1 MIVDQLFT
9 PKPLEEGGPY
19 DLPGKDYDRPGDTP
33 RKQSSDEHNPYPYS
47 PEEDDDYFR
56 EIFRKKREAKDQ
68 GVAEGPTDDP
78 RFQKMMGNI
87 QKSTPKYVP
96 VTGYVAVSFASEQGS
111 KKIKGVSRNGK
122 PIPTNIGDPDQFLSG
137 KIEFTPDQVEQQLM
151 SIGKKYGWDSIDSG
165 QSQGFTEMFFDT
177 AKEYTSN
184 NYPYLAT
191 NIVKTVREI
200 NKFFADINKSLQTTG
215 LPGYVSDVWQGMGPP
230 ENTNQIEDLD
240 QIISIAKKTAAKA
253 DPGPEIGKVIL
264 ANYKRFGG
272 EDGYSRSELDQAAKI
287 AKIYIT
293 QGERAGF
300 QAQHNSDV
308 SDMIDELL
316 SDAGSDVRTIYTD
329 DPLNP
334 MQIEDQGVA
343 EKAGDLRPKL
353 GTARDKGKSVRKWR
367 NDRGLNESMLMEDP
381 VYRNFKQLGQYI
393 AEQKLTEPEIL
404 QIFSNAETGMTD
416 KGTGAN
422 RTFLGR
428 GKDTTM
434 DFAGGVADALK
445 TVWGDLQKSVPVAAV
460 DVAYDQATDAL
471 ANLTGGQKG
480 AVMQAI
486 KKYRNLAKQY
496 PKTAGLSKAALVAI
510 AGLATGGAGL
520 PAVAALV
527 YGLDSAI
534 KGEKFSDIALKA
546 GGAGATAWAGGKL
559 FGSDPNAF
567 DPGSGTGW
575 DASQT
580 PGGPADT
587 NALSNVNQMGDYNG
601 DYVNMPDGSD
611 TVSPLVAPPPDL
623 ATYTVQ
629 PLDNLSKIADRFNT
643 SVAELKGLNP
653 QLAAASGA
661 TGGQGMNVDVIFPG
675 QQITLPPGTPGADVY
690 AGGVGTN
697 ANTMA
702 DIASG
707 QVPDSAIT
715 QGMAAKGQAAA
726 DAVSGRADN
735 LASMAQQAGSA
746 PIDYSQTGPIST
758 DSLGQK
764 LEYGMP
770 VTDTGNFVP
779 PNPNLPADELAK
791 QTAAYNSWKADFMKR
806 NPNIYINADGN
817 QMEILNKP
825 TLPAAVQESVKFKII
840 PASRLID
847 QKATVL
853 NWALN
858 ESVGRRS
865 HSVNLT
871 AVGTYTVFENV
882 ERYRQALLEYAG
894 NTQPGRPE
902 LPDEYRPDMSGG
914 AGVPSKP
921 GLIGRGLNYLD
932 RGVKKVGG
940 ALSNFGHQFTT
951 NVTKEKLKMNW
962 HQARKPSDSDQLAVW
977 LVGQGVPQPVVTSVF
992 SKMGIPYTAPT
1003 AQATAQPTA
1012 QPAGQ
1017 PAAQTAAPVK
1027 TGGAQKEMPQYGTN
1041 PATGKIWTYDEL
1053 VAPETGLTPAPGA
1066 ATGTAPNPDVAAAYN
1081 ASLKAGKPA
1090 SIPKPAAGPKTMGAR
1105 RTNVKKP
1112 TAPIA
1117 PTATNINNF
1126 TSTYGPGLKNSNQPE
1141 PQGTVLDLD
1150 KFRKDRAAKQDFAK
1164 SGYMAPASESRI
1176 ARVLKKPVAEM
1187 LQMVETKEDVQKIK
1201 QFVDQTFVK
1210 YGAVTESAFAVRNQ
1224 ILEHVTQAGAQRRR
1238 EHSQRVAH

>member
-9 PKPLEEGGPY
+9 PKPLQEGGPY
-19 DLPGKDYDRPGDTP
+19 DLPGKDYDRPGDAP
-33 RKQSSDEHNPYPYS
+33 RKQSKGEHNPYPYS
-47 PEEDDDYFR
+47 REEDDDHFR
-56 EIFRKKREAKDQ
+56 EIFRKKREAKAKDQ

-122 PIPTNIGDPDQFLSG
+122 PIPTNIGDPDQFLRG

-191 NIVKTVREI
+191 NIVKTVKEI

-215 LPGYVSDVWQGMGPP
+215 LPGYVSDVWQGIGPP

-240 QIISIAKKTAAKA
+240 QIISIAKKTAPKA

-353 GTARDKGKSVRKWR
+353 GSARDKGKSVRKWR

-381 VYRNFKQLGQYI
+381 IYRDFKRVGQYI
-393 AEQKLTEPEIL
+393 SEQKLTEPEIL
-404 QIFSNAETGMTD
+404 QIFSNAEAGMTD

-527 YGLDSAI
+527 YGLDSSI
-534 KGEKFSDIALKA
+534 KGEKLSDIALKA
-546 GGAGATAWAGGKL
+546 GGAAATAWAAGKL
-559 FGSDPNAF
+559 FGGGTQ
-567 DPGSGTGW
+567 PGT
-575 DASQT
+575 
-580 PGGPADT
+580 GGPADT
-587 NALSNVNQMGDYNG
+587 SAFTNVNQMGDYTG
-601 DYVNMPDGSD
+601 DYVNMPDPSD
-611 TVSPLVAPPPDL
+611 SVAGLVQPPPDL
-623 ATYTVQ
+623 AAYTVQ
-629 PLDNLSKIADRFNT
+629 QGDTLSQIAERFNT
-643 SVAELKGLNP
+643 TVQELVGLNP
-653 QLAAASGA
+653 QLSAASGA
-661 TGGQGMNVDVIFPG
+661 TGGQGLNPDVIFPG

-702 DIASG
+702 DIAKG

-726 DAVSGRADN
+726 GGNQFDLPTADAAQNAAADTKAAADYAAAGPAEKAEI
-735 LASMAQQAGSA
+735 LKTTGMTADQLDKMAQQAGTA
-746 PIDYSQTGPIST
+746 PIDYTKPGPESV

-770 VTDTGNFVP
+770 VNDKGSFIP
-779 PNPNLPADELAK
+779 PNPALPPEELAK

-806 NPNIYINADGN
+806 NPNTYINADGN
-817 QMEILNKP
+817 PIQILTKP
-825 TLPAAVQESVKFKII
+825 TLPAAVQESVKFKIL
-840 PASRLID
+840 PASKLID

-871 AVGTYTVFENV
+871 AIGTYTVFENID
-882 ERYRQALLEYAG
+882 RYRRALLEYAG
-894 NTQPGRPE
+894 QQPGRPE

-962 HQARKPSDSDQLAVW
+962 HQARKPSDSDQLAAW
-977 LVGQGVPQPVVTSVF
+977 LIGQGVPQQVVTSVYG
-992 SKMGIPYTAPT
+992 KMGIPYTAP
-1003 AQATAQPTA
+1003 AAQPTT
-1012 QPAGQ
+1012 QTVGQ
-1017 PAAQTAAPVK
+1017 PDAQTTAPAT
-1027 TGGAQKEMPQYGTN
+1027 TGGAQKEMPFYGTN
-1041 PATGKIWTYDEL
+1041 RDTGKPRTYDEL
-1053 VAPETGLTPAPGA
+1053 LAKSQAGTAPGA
-1066 ATGTAPNPDVAAAYN
+1066 ATGTATNPDVAAAYN

-1090 SIPKPAAGPKTMGAR
+1090 SIPKTSSRTKDHGRTSYQCEETN
-1105 RTNVKKP
+1105 RTNC
-1112 TAPIA
+1112 
-1117 PTATNINNF
+1117 
-1126 TSTYGPGLKNSNQPE
+1126 Y
-1141 PQGTVLDLD
+1141 
-1150 KFRKDRAAKQDFAK
+1150 
-1164 SGYMAPASESRI
+1164 
-1176 ARVLKKPVAEM
+1176 
-1187 LQMVETKEDVQKIK
+1187 
-1201 QFVDQTFVK
+1201 
-1210 YGAVTESAFAVRNQ
+1210 
-1224 ILEHVTQAGAQRRR
+1224 
-1238 EHSQRVAH
+1238 

>member
-9 PKPLEEGGPY
+9 PKPLREGGPY
-19 DLPGKDYDRPGDTP
+19 DLPGKDYDRPGDAP
-33 RKQSSDEHNPYPYS
+33 RKQSRGEHNPYPYS
-47 PEEDDDYFR
+47 KEEDDDYFR
-56 EIFRKKREAKDQ
+56 EIFRKKREA
-68 GVAEGPTDDP
+68 
-78 RFQKMMGNI
+78 
-87 QKSTPKYVP
+87 
-96 VTGYVAVSFASEQGS
+96 
-111 KKIKGVSRNGK
+111 
-122 PIPTNIGDPDQFLSG
+122 
-137 KIEFTPDQVEQQLM
+137 
-151 SIGKKYGWDSIDSG
+151 
-165 QSQGFTEMFFDT
+165 
-177 AKEYTSN
+177 
-184 NYPYLAT
+184 
-191 NIVKTVREI
+191 
-200 NKFFADINKSLQTTG
+200 
-215 LPGYVSDVWQGMGPP
+215 
-230 ENTNQIEDLD
+230 
-240 QIISIAKKTAAKA
+240 AAK
-253 DPGPEIGKVIL
+253 
-264 ANYKRFGG
+264 
-272 EDGYSRSELDQAAKI
+272 
-287 AKIYIT
+287 
-293 QGERAGF
+293 
-300 QAQHNSDV
+300 
-308 SDMIDELL
+308 
-316 SDAGSDVRTIYTD
+316 
-329 DPLNP
+329 
-334 MQIEDQGVA
+334 DQGVA

-353 GTARDKGKSVRKWR
+353 GTTRDKGKSVRKWR
-367 NDRGLNESMLMEDP
+367 NERGLNEAMLMEDP

-404 QIFSNAETGMTD
+404 QIFSNAEAGMTD

-527 YGLDSAI
+527 YGLDSSI
-534 KGEKFSDIALKA
+534 KGEKLSDIALKA
-546 GGAGATAWAGGKL
+546 GGAAATAWAAGKL
-559 FGSDPNAF
+559 FGGGATQ
-567 DPGSGTGW
+567 PGT
-575 DASQT
+575 
-580 PGGPADT
+580 GGPADT
-587 NALSNVNQMGDYNG
+587 SAFTNVNQMGDYTG
-601 DYVNMPDGSD
+601 EYVNMPDPSD
-611 TVSPLVAPPPDL
+611 QVSGLVAPSPEL

-629 PLDNLSKIADRFNT
+629 QGDTLSQIAERFNT
-643 SVAELKGLNP
+643 TVQELVGLNP
-653 QLAAASGA
+653 QLSAASGA
-661 TGGQGMNVDVIFPG
+661 TGGQGLNPDVIFPG

-702 DIASG
+702 DIAKG

-726 DAVSGRADN
+726 GGNQFDLPTADAAQNAAADTKAAADYAAAGPAEKAEI
-735 LASMAQQAGSA
+735 LKTTGMTADQLDKMAQQAGTA
-746 PIDYSQTGPIST
+746 PIDYTKPGPESV

-770 VTDTGNFVP
+770 VNDKGSFIP
-779 PNPNLPADELAK
+779 PNPALPPEELAK

-806 NPNIYINADGN
+806 NPNTYINADGN
-817 QMEILNKP
+817 PIQILTKP

-858 ESVGRRS
+858 ESVGRKS

-882 ERYRQALLEYAG
+882 ERYRKALLEYAG
-894 NTQPGRPE
+894 QQPGRPE

-921 GLIGRGLNYLD
+921 GLIGRGLNWLD
-932 RGVKKVGG
+932 KGVKKVGG

-962 HQARKPSDSDQLAVW
+962 HQARKPSDSDQLAAW
-977 LVGQGVPQPVVTSVF
+977 LVGQGVPQEVVTSVYG
-992 SKMGIPYTAPT
+992 KMGIPYTAP
-1003 AQATAQPTA
+1003 AAEPTT

-1017 PAAQTAAPVK
+1017 SASPAVSGKAEREMWGGNLLKDPDTGRSYTVDKIQRGLAPPAASAPNTAA
-1027 TGGAQKEMPQYGTN
+1027 T
-1041 PATGKIWTYDEL
+1041 
-1053 VAPETGLTPAPGA
+1053 
-1066 ATGTAPNPDVAAAYN
+1066 NPDVAAAYN

-1090 SIPKPAAGPKTMGAR
+1090 SIPKSTVTPKTMGMR

-1112 TAPIA
+1112 TEPIA
-1117 PTATNINNF
+1117 PTATNV
-1126 TSTYGPGLKNSNQPE
+1126 TSTYGPGFNK
-1141 PQGTVLDLD
+1141 T
-1150 KFRKDRAAKQDFAK
+1150 
-1164 SGYMAPASESRI
+1164 PAVDI
-1176 ARVLKKPVAEM
+1176 NAIQTKKPKKSSSDSFTPDEISKMHPFIQKQLSGIKEALTQPVTEL
-1187 LQMVETKEDVQKIK
+1187 LQMVETKEDVQRIK
-1201 QFVDQTFVK
+1201 QFVDDTFVK
-1210 YGAVTESAFAVRNQ
+1210 YGAVNESAFALRNQ
-1224 ILEHVTQAGAQRRR
+1224 ILEHVTQVGAQRRR

>member
-1 MIVDQLFT
+1 MIIDQLFT
-9 PKPLEEGGPY
+9 PKPLKEGGPY

-33 RKQSSDEHNPYPYS
+33 RKQSSGEQNPYPYS

-56 EIFRKKREAKDQ
+56 EIFRKKREAK
-68 GVAEGPTDDP
+68 
-78 RFQKMMGNI
+78 
-87 QKSTPKYVP
+87 
-96 VTGYVAVSFASEQGS
+96 
-111 KKIKGVSRNGK
+111 
-122 PIPTNIGDPDQFLSG
+122 
-137 KIEFTPDQVEQQLM
+137 
-151 SIGKKYGWDSIDSG
+151 
-165 QSQGFTEMFFDT
+165 
-177 AKEYTSN
+177 AK
-184 NYPYLAT
+184 
-191 NIVKTVREI
+191 
-200 NKFFADINKSLQTTG
+200 
-215 LPGYVSDVWQGMGPP
+215 
-230 ENTNQIEDLD
+230 
-240 QIISIAKKTAAKA
+240 
-253 DPGPEIGKVIL
+253 
-264 ANYKRFGG
+264 
-272 EDGYSRSELDQAAKI
+272 
-287 AKIYIT
+287 
-293 QGERAGF
+293 
-300 QAQHNSDV
+300 
-308 SDMIDELL
+308 
-316 SDAGSDVRTIYTD
+316 
-329 DPLNP
+329 
-334 MQIEDQGVA
+334 DQGVA

-367 NDRGLNESMLMEDP
+367 NDRGLNEAMLMEDP
-381 VYRNFKQLGQYI
+381 VYRDFKQLGQYI

-404 QIFSNAETGMTD
+404 QIFSNAEAGMTD

-527 YGLDSAI
+527 YGLDSSI
-534 KGEKFSDIALKA
+534 KGEKLSDIALKA
-546 GGAGATAWAGGKL
+546 GGAAATAWAAGKL
-559 FGSDPNAF
+559 FGGGTQ
-567 DPGSGTGW
+567 PGT
-575 DASQT
+575 
-580 PGGPADT
+580 GGPADT
-587 NALSNVNQMGDYNG
+587 SAFTNVNQMGDYTG
-601 DYVNMPDGSD
+601 EYVNMPDPSD
-611 TVSPLVAPPPDL
+611 SVAGLVDPTPDL

-629 PLDNLSKIADRFNT
+629 DGDNLSKIADRFNT

-675 QQITLPPGTPGADVY
+675 QQITLPPGTPGTDVY
-690 AGGVGTN
+690 AGGVGTS
-697 ANTMA
+697 ADTMA
-702 DIASG
+702 DIAKG
-707 QVPDSAIT
+707 NVPNSPISQA
-715 QGMAAKGQAAA
+715 MAAKGQAAA
-726 DAVSGRADN
+726 GGNQFDLPNADAAQNAAADTQAAADYAAAGPAEKAEI
-735 LASMAQQAGSA
+735 LKTTGMTADQLDKMAQQAGTA
-746 PIDYSQTGPIST
+746 PIDYTKPGPESV

-770 VTDTGNFVP
+770 VNDKGSFIP
-779 PNPNLPADELAK
+779 PNPALPPEELAK

-806 NPNIYINADGN
+806 NPNTYINADGIPI
-817 QMEILNKP
+817 QILTKP

-858 ESVGRRS
+858 ESVGRKS

-882 ERYRQALLEYAG
+882 ERYRKALLEYAG
-894 NTQPGRPE
+894 QQPGRPE

-921 GLIGRGLNYLD
+921 GLIGRGLNWLD
-932 RGVKKVGG
+932 KGVKKVGG

-962 HQARKPSDSDQLAVW
+962 HQARKPSDSDQLAAW
-977 LVGQGVPQPVVTSVF
+977 LVGQGVPQEVVTSVYG
-992 SKMGIPYTAPT
+992 KMGIPYTAP
-1003 AQATAQPTA
+1003 AAEPTA

-1017 PAAQTAAPVK
+1017 SASPAVSGKAEREMWGGNLLKDPDTGRSYTVDKIQRGLAPPAASATNTAA
-1027 TGGAQKEMPQYGTN
+1027 T
-1041 PATGKIWTYDEL
+1041 
-1053 VAPETGLTPAPGA
+1053 
-1066 ATGTAPNPDVAAAYN
+1066 NPDVAAAYN

-1090 SIPKPAAGPKTMGAR
+1090 AIPKSTVTPKTMGMR

-1112 TAPIA
+1112 TEPIA
-1117 PTATNINNF
+1117 PTATNV
-1126 TSTYGPGLKNSNQPE
+1126 TSTYGPGFNKTKPTPDE
-1141 PQGTVLDLD
+1141 
-1150 KFRKDRAAKQDFAK
+1150 QDAFAK
-1164 SGYMAPASESRI
+1164 SGFKAPAMAENRI
-1176 ARVLKKPVAEM
+1176 AAALKRPVAEM
-1187 LQMVETKEDVQKIK
+1187 LQMVETKEDVYRIK
-1201 QFVDQTFVK
+1201 QFVDQTFTR
-1210 YGAVTESAFAVRNQ
+1210 YGAVSESAFAMRNQ
-1224 ILEHVTQAGAQRRR
+1224 ILEHVTQVGAQRRR
-1238 EHSQRVAH
+1238 EHSQQVAH

>member
-1 MIVDQLFT
+1 MIIDQLFT
-9 PKPLEEGGPY
+9 PKPLKEGGPY

-33 RKQSSDEHNPYPYS
+33 RKQSSGEHNPYPYS
-47 PEEDDDYFR
+47 KEEDDDYFR

-68 GVAEGPTDDP
+68 GVAE
-78 RFQKMMGNI
+78 
-87 QKSTPKYVP
+87 
-96 VTGYVAVSFASEQGS
+96 
-111 KKIKGVSRNGK
+111 
-122 PIPTNIGDPDQFLSG
+122 
-137 KIEFTPDQVEQQLM
+137 
-151 SIGKKYGWDSIDSG
+151 
-165 QSQGFTEMFFDT
+165 
-177 AKEYTSN
+177 
-184 NYPYLAT
+184 
-191 NIVKTVREI
+191 
-200 NKFFADINKSLQTTG
+200 
-215 LPGYVSDVWQGMGPP
+215 
-230 ENTNQIEDLD
+230 
-240 QIISIAKKTAAKA
+240 
-253 DPGPEIGKVIL
+253 KV
-264 ANYKRFGG
+264 
-272 EDGYSRSELDQAAKI
+272 
-287 AKIYIT
+287 
-293 QGERAGF
+293 
-300 QAQHNSDV
+300 
-308 SDMIDELL
+308 
-316 SDAGSDVRTIYTD
+316 
-329 DPLNP
+329 
-334 MQIEDQGVA
+334 
-343 EKAGDLRPKL
+343 GDLRPKL

-367 NDRGLNESMLMEDP
+367 NDRGLNEAMLMEDP
-381 VYRNFKQLGQYI
+381 IYRDFKRVGQYI

-404 QIFSNAETGMTD
+404 QIFSNAEAGMTD

-527 YGLDSAI
+527 YGLDSSI
-534 KGEKFSDIALKA
+534 KGEKLSDIALKA
-546 GGAGATAWAGGKL
+546 GGAAATAWAAGKL
-559 FGSDPNAF
+559 FGGGTQ
-567 DPGSGTGW
+567 PGT
-575 DASQT
+575 
-580 PGGPADT
+580 GGPADT
-587 NALSNVNQMGDYNG
+587 SAFTNVNQMGDYTG
-601 DYVNMPDGSD
+601 DYVNMPDPSD
-611 TVSPLVAPPPDL
+611 SVAGLVQPPPDL
-623 ATYTVQ
+623 AAYTVQ
-629 PLDNLSKIADRFNT
+629 QGDTLSQIAERFNT
-643 SVAELKGLNP
+643 TVQELVGLNP
-653 QLAAASGA
+653 QLSAASGA
-661 TGGQGMNVDVIFPG
+661 TGGQGLNPDVIFPG

-702 DIASG
+702 DIAKG

-726 DAVSGRADN
+726 GGNQFDLPTADAAQNAAADTK
-735 LASMAQQAGSA
+735 AAADYAAAGPA
-746 PIDYSQTGPIST
+746 EKAEILKTTGMTADQLTQLNPPKIDYSQAGPMST

-770 VTDTGNFVP
+770 VNDKGSFIP
-779 PNPNLPADELAK
+779 PNPALPPEELAK

-806 NPNIYINADGN
+806 NPNTYINADGN
-817 QMEILNKP
+817 PIQILTKP

-858 ESVGRRS
+858 ESVGRKS

-882 ERYRQALLEYAG
+882 ERYRQALLEYVT
-894 NTQPGRPE
+894 TQPGRTE
-902 LPDEYRPDMSGG
+902 LPNEYRPDMSGG

-932 RGVKKVGG
+932 RGVKKVGS

-962 HQARKPSDSDQLAVW
+962 HQARKPSDSDQLAAW
-977 LVGQGVPQPVVTSVF
+977 LVGQGVPQEVVTSVYE
-992 SKMGIPYTAPT
+992 KMGIPYTAP
-1003 AQATAQPTA
+1003 AAEPTT

-1017 PAAQTAAPVK
+1017 ADAQAAAPK
-1027 TGGAQKEMPQYGTN
+1027 TGGASTQAYAGIN
-1041 PATGKIWTYDEL
+1041 PATKKPWTQQEL
-1053 VAPETGLTPAPGA
+1053 RDKFYPEPA
-1066 ATGTAPNPDVAAAYN
+1066 ATDATDDTQDTTGGGAGAFAGMAGQLAKPSTTSSTGGTTSVDQAKGITTNRASTNNPNRQVATVAGGPGTATNPDVAAAYS

-1112 TAPIA
+1112 TA
-1117 PTATNINNF
+1117 TNI
-1126 TSTYGPGLKNSNQPE
+1126 TSTYGQGFKNSNQPAVPKE
-1141 PQGTVLDLD
+1141 DPQAET
-1150 KFRKDRAAKQDFAK
+1150 KKAIAARQAAGLGAYESKTN
-1164 SGYMAPASESRI
+1164 GSRI
-1176 ARVLKKPVAEM
+1176 LQALKRPVAEM
-1187 LQMVETKEDVQKIK
+1187 LQMVETKEDVQRIK
-1201 QFVDQTFVK
+1201 QFVDDTFIK
-1210 YGAVTESAFAVRNQ
+1210 YGAVNESAFTVRNR
-1224 ILEHVTQAGAQRRR
+1224 IIEHVIQTGAQRRR